1 MAVDQ
6 EQSIQQIE
14 DEGVVPM
21 YTKRD
26 VALVRG
32 EGYYLWDSEGRRY
45 LDFASNY
52 GVNIL
57 GHANPAVTAA
67 ISEQAGRLISCHQSF
82 YNDVRARYLE
92 RLRTILPSPLS
103 RAFFSNSGAESVEA
117 ALKFARAA
125 TGRVEVVSAR
135 RGYHGRTYGALS
147 ATPEKKY
154 REPYLPVLEGF
165 QSVPFGDVEAL
176 EAALTPETAAVIL
189 EPVQGEGGVHPAPDG
204 YLETVL
210 NLAHRNGSMLIL
222 DEVQTGFRTGR
233 YFGLE
238 HSGVVPDFL
247 CLSKGIANGV
257 PMGLTVTSEEIAAR
271 LPAGTHGNTFGGNPL
286 AAAAALA
293 VLEEIERENLLRHSA
308 EMGAYMLERL
318 REFDRASV
326 REVRGLGLMVAVD
339 LRERAT
345 KYLRALQER
354 GIIALSAGPTTLRF
368 LPPLIVDKE
377 AVDQL
382 VETLGEVLG
391 RGKAT

>member
-82 YNDVRARYLE
+82 YNDVRARYLQ
-92 RLRTILPSPLS
+92 RLRAILPSPLS

-165 QSVPFGDVEAL
+165 RSVPFGDVGAL
-176 EAALTPETAAVIL
+176 EAALTPATAAVIL

-318 REFDRASV
+318 RELDRASV

>member
-32 EGYYLWDSEGRRY
+32 ERYYLWDSEGRRY

-176 EAALTPETAAVIL
+176 EAVLTPETAAVIL